1 MIPCV
6 CMKKRNCYCPV
17 QCYQLAIVCLSGGG
31 GGGGGGA
38 GGGGGGGEGGV
49 CCGKCWL
56 IRV

>member
-1 MIPCV
+1 MIIRI
-6 CMKKRNCYCPV
+6 KKKLFYMARPENYPV

-31 GGGGGGA
+31 GGGGGG
-38 GGGGGGGEGGV
+38 GV